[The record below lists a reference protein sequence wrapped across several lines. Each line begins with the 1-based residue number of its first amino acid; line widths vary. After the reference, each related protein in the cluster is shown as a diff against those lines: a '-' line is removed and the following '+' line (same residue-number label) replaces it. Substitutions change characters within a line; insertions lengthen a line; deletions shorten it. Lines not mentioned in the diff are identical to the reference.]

1 MSSFQTNIQMSL
13 IENVTLFHSTHDL
26 HLSEA
31 LDRLKKCTLL
41 VKNCNPLSN
50 FKRKK
55 KICRLYQLRKQSFN
69 VSGNISFKIPD
80 FFIKV
85 DLIDQKLQLRFAN
98 LISKKVLFIFAKHA
112 TRGF

>member
-1 MSSFQTNIQMSL
+1 MSL
-13 IENVTLFHSTHDL
+13 TENVTLFHSTHDL

-31 LDRLKKCTLL
+31 LDRLKKCTLV

-55 KICRLYQLRKQSFN
+55 NKICRLYQLRKQSFN
-69 VSGNISFKIPD
+69 ISGNISFKIPD
-80 FFIKV
+80 FFMKV

-98 LISKKVLFIFAKHA
+98 LIYKKVHFTFAKHA
-112 TRGF
+112 THGF